1 MGFNSVLTGK
11 NEKRPALGRDEVS
24 ARMSAVG
31 KMDQKGELTGL
42 IYGTSIDSEMWA
54 DLLSETFELSEV
66 LSGDPADSRPDIQAA
81 SDRLESILQH
91 ISQASAIAEQMLNCR
106 EVGQFL
112 EQSLG
117 NMSFGLAYFDDDGD
131 LIWAS
136 SEMRSLLDAP
146 GGGDDVSAAR
156 FMDSDEEKTRT
167 LRAWVQGHKFS
178 DKAVRLH
185 LAGDNHREEFVFLPR
200 QQIEH
205 YGLPARAA
213 AALIHVDLDRSEA
226 LQDLARKFDL
236 TPREQAL
243 VEQLLRTHDL
253 REAGTE
259 IGITYQTARS
269 YLRRIFEKTGCT
281 NQSELVARV
290 FKSPSSL
297 LRKTSPSR
305 VEEPVRR
312 IFTLSCSRK
321 MEAFVLGPKRGFAV
335 VTMPSNIEAIF
346 DVLNET
352 DTFQRILNDLNLR
365 IVMPQWPGAY
375 RSEPV
380 GQDYQ
385 QDNFAS
391 DIVEIMDQL
400 GAKTF
405 SVFSTGFS
413 TDEALRLAHDFPD
426 RVRRVVLAS
435 AHNSTTAD
443 QAQKDTDPFFNLTK
457 LLVRKSHRLGRALLG
472 LMWRQIAQDPGK
484 KARFLAKSSGC
495 KADRDLYI
503 SPELA
508 DRERGL
514 LALRFAQGFEGQI
527 HRAIVRIRPRS
538 FDLRRIKTPVEIFNS
553 DKETITPLDD
563 ARLLADELPNC
574 TFRVLS
580 DAGHAHAYRNWPW
593 LVARAA
599 GQGLAP
605 GSVVATYGT
614 SPLGH

>member
-1 MGFNSVLTGK
+1 
-11 NEKRPALGRDEVS
+11 
-24 ARMSAVG
+24 MSAVG
-31 KMDQKGELTGL
+31 KLDRNSELAGL

-54 DLLSETFELSEV
+54 GLLSETYELSEA
-66 LSGDPADSRPDIQAA
+66 LSGDPAHHGSDSKAA

-112 EQSLG
+112 QQSLG

-131 LIWAS
+131 LMWAS
-136 SEMRSLLDAP
+136 SEMRSLLAATNGD
-146 GGGDDVSAAR
+146 DDVSAAK
-156 FMDSDEEKTRT
+156 FLDSDEEKTRT

-185 LAGDNHREEFVFLPR
+185 LARDNSRLEFVFLPR
-200 QQIEH
+200 QQIEN

-213 AALIHVDLDRSEA
+213 AALIHVDLDRSDA
-226 LQDLARKFDL
+226 LQDLARKYDL
-236 TPREQAL
+236 TLREQAL
-243 VEQLLRTHDL
+243 VAQLLRTHDL
-253 REAGTE
+253 REAGNE

-269 YLRRIFEKTGCT
+269 YLKRIFEKTGCT

-290 FKSPSSL
+290 FKSPSAL

-305 VEEPVRR
+305 AEEPVRR

-335 VTMPSNIEAIF
+335 VMMPSNIESIF

-352 DTFQRILNDLNLR
+352 QTFQRILSELNVR
-365 IVMPQWPGAY
+365 IVVPQWPGAY

-380 GQDYQ
+380 GQDYE

-426 RVRRVVLAS
+426 RIHRVVLAS
-435 AHNSTTAD
+435 AHNSATAD
-443 QAQKDTDPFFNLTK
+443 QAQKEADPFFNLTK
-457 LLVRKSHRLGRALLG
+457 LLVRRSHRLGRALLG

-484 KARFLAKSSGC
+484 KARFLAKSSSC
-495 KADRDLYI
+495 RADRDLYH
-503 SPELA
+503 SSELA
-508 DRERGL
+508 ERERGL

-527 HRAIVRIRPRS
+527 HRATVRIRPRS
-538 FDLRRIKTPVEIFNS
+538 FDLKQIATPVEIFNS
-553 DKETITPLDD
+553 DKETITPLEG
-563 ARLLADELPNC
+563 AQILAAELPNC

-599 GQGLAP
+599 GQDMAP
-605 GSVVATYGT
+605 GSVVATYRIEC
-614 SPLGH
+614 LGR